1 MANVFT
7 YLDYRKF
14 LKDCFDE
21 LKESR
26 STFSHRSFAKSA
38 GFRSSNYIL
47 LIMQGKR
54 NLSSEAIIKVAKA
67 LKLKKKE
74 AEFFENLVR
83 FDQGKTDSE
92 KNFYYDKISANR
104 QYADARPLEKEQHK
118 YYSHWYIP
126 VIREMVL
133 LEDFCEDPK
142 WVAQN
147 ITPHITIQEAKDAI
161 DLLLEIGLVER
172 DSKGKLIQGDP
183 HISSGDEVR
192 GLNTA
197 NFQREMIELAARS
210 VSEHKPKEREV
221 VSVTFAVSKD
231 KLPEVKRMIREFR
244 SRLAGYLAD
253 EEDADSVY
261 QFNVQFFNLSRIK
274 RRG

>member
-1 MANVFT
+1 MVNVFT

-14 LKDCFDE
+14 LKDRFDE
-21 LKESR
+21 MKEAR

-83 FDQGKTDSE
+83 FDQSKMDAE
-92 KNFYYDKISANR
+92 KNFYYEKIATNR
-104 QYADARPLEKEQHK
+104 QYADARPLEKGHYK

-133 LEDFCEDPK
+133 LDDFQDDPK
-142 WVAQN
+142 WIAQN
-147 ITPHITIQEAKDAI
+147 ITPHITIQEARDAL
-161 DLLLEIGLVER
+161 DVLLEIGLVER
-172 DSKGKLIQGDP
+172 GSDGKLIQSDP
-183 HISSGDEVR
+183 HLTSGDEVQN
-192 GLNTA
+192 LNIA
-197 NFQREMIELAARS
+197 NFQREMIQLAARS
-210 VSEHKPKEREV
+210 IGETKPKEREIG
-221 VSVTFAVSKD
+221 SVTFAVSKEN
-231 KLPEVKRMIREFR
+231 LPEVKKMIREFR
-244 SRLAGYLAD
+244 SRLAGFLAD
-253 EEDADSVY
+253 
-261 QFNVQFFNLSRIK
+261 
-274 RRG
+274 